1 VTLRINLPPAQTDAL
16 PVALRSFQFS
26 DADTLWPHANDRE
39 IWRNLRDAFPS
50 PYSRLD
56 AMLFIQSVRDRRP
69 ETVFALEV
77 EGAAAGSVGFSLQS
91 DVERISA
98 EVGYWLGRRYW
109 GRGIATAALR
119 AVTRYAVE
127 QHGLARLYA
136 TPYAWNPASCR
147 VLEKAG
153 YVREARL
160 RRSAVKDGQLIDKW
174 LYAYVAPDGDPGGT
188 P

>member
-1 VTLRINLPPAQTDAL
+1 MRIELPPEQTDAL
-16 PVALRSFQFS
+16 PVAVRSFGFE
-26 DADTLWPHANDRE
+26 DADTLWRHANDRG

-50 PYSRLD
+50 PYSHLD
-56 AMLFIQSVRDRRP
+56 AMLFIQSVRDQRP
-69 ETVFALEV
+69 ETVFAIEV

-98 EVGYWLGRRYW
+98 EIGYWLGRRYW
-109 GRGIATAALR
+109 GHGIVTAALR
-119 AVTRYAVE
+119 AVTRHALE

-147 VLEKAG
+147 VLEKVG
-153 YVREARL
+153 YVREGRL
-160 RRSAVKDGQLIDKW
+160 RRSAVKDGQIIDKW
-174 LYAYVAPDGDPGGT
+174 LYAYVIPEDQPGGA